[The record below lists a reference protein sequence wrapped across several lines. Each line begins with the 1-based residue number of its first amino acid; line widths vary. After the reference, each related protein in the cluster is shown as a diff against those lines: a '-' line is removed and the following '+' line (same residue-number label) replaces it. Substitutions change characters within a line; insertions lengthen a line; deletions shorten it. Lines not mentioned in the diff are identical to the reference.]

1 MASELEQYV
10 AKSYMKD
17 LENVGSFELKGT
29 DEDIMTALDM
39 MARINQQRITFG
51 VSSTFQKLKDLKQK
65 AAQPK
70 KLFR

>member
-1 MASELEQYV
+1 
-10 AKSYMKD
+10 MKD

-39 MARINQQRITFG
+39 MARINQQRISLG
-51 VSSTFQKLKDLKQK
+51 VSSTFQKLKDLKQQ